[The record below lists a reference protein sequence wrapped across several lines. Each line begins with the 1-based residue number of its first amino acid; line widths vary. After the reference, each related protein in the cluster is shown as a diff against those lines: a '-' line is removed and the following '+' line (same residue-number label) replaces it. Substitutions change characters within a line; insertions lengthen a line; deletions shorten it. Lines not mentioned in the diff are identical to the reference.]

1 MMHKIL
7 LHFRYSRYKL
17 LLLIIASSMIAF
29 FLQRLFLYLKTW
41 PSYDACTIDQILTA
55 FARGIHFDLVATT
68 MLAAP
73 LSLLFLIVPPI
84 FDRHPAFRLF
94 VSILAG
100 AISSLV
106 LLVCVADFFFFLEFG
121 ARLDIKVIQYFHYD
135 YIHKI
140 LVQEFHL
147 VPILAVCLLVL
158 AGMTLIFYKKIFPRP
173 DRPNAW
179 PANLVCFLLISA
191 ALAVS
196 IRGTIG
202 PKPINSGPAYFSPSN
217 RLAQL
222 TLNSLFTLREATY
235 SHLARGRDVEKLYQL
250 LPKERAFRITREMI
264 KTNQHRFLN
273 REDNPL
279 DRITDTGREQKD
291 YNVVVVIMESVSW
304 PYIGMMG
311 GMPKLTPNL
320 DRLIRNG
327 ILMENCFSVGTRS
340 TRAFSGVVAGFP
352 DLPGESI
359 ITRETSVGNIRTIGS
374 ILEKRGYKTMFIYAG
389 QPYYDHRQSFLGS
402 NGFNDFVFE
411 EEFPQ
416 KTFRTHLGWCD
427 EDLFMAAHKAFTE
440 QDGPFLGV
448 LLTLSFHRDYN
459 IAEGKIDPA
468 YPDHPYAK
476 QLETIQYMDW
486 AIGQFMEK
494 ARQSEY
500 FENTLF
506 VFTADHCGGF
516 LSMEPEPTAQRI
528 PFLIYAPDIIG
539 TDGQRINQICS
550 QTDIP
555 PTIMELLGGAYRH
568 SFFGSS
574 VLSRPP
580 GKAGALLQDGHG
592 ILSYIDNRHY
602 MVRVIP
608 HQKEADL
615 YKFHSPA
622 KLTPLKTSPK
632 NKQIRAEL
640 KNRCIAMIQTAAFV
654 YNKQAY
660 QFAKDR

>member
-106 LLVCVADFFFFLEFG
+106 LLVCVADFFFFREFG
-121 ARLDIKVIQYFHYD
+121 ARLDINVIQYFHYD

-222 TLNSLFTLREATY
+222 TLNGLFTLREATY

-264 KTNQHRFLN
+264 KTNQDRFL
-273 REDNPL
+273 
-279 DRITDTGREQKD
+279 
-291 YNVVVVIMESVSW
+291 
-304 PYIGMMG
+304 
-311 GMPKLTPNL
+311 
-320 DRLIRNG
+320 IRDG

-622 KLTPLKTSPK
+622 KLTPLKTTPK